1 MRRPKGLALRYWRS
15 LPLSRLSLAL
25 AGVFFI
31 FAAVGFIMGSWQ
43 IDAPHPWAGVITQ
56 AAFSGITAVLFLL
69 GAIRSLWFLPVAV
82 AFDIAGLKAMT
93 VVWNT
98 AYAGGPMGVQD
109 LTVMKQRL
117 QIQGVCAIASIA
129 AGWTA
134 LARFIRRE
142 GVGQI
147 RLRTEVDLAHDI
159 HVSLVPPL
167 AFTAA
172 TCEVRGLSLPS
183 TEVGGDLEDAYE
195 EEGRLV
201 ACVADVAGHG
211 VPAGALMAMIKS
223 GARLGL
229 PARSGLETLLA
240 HLNRILIELRR
251 PDRFVTLAC
260 MRFDGSGTAEYALAG
275 HLPILRIARGARA
288 AERLENACVPLGVMA
303 DARFTAGR
311 VTAAAGDLFV
321 CFTDGLTEVRDAAEN
336 EFGMERLEALV
347 IEHATRSLGDIE
359 RIVFAAARE
368 HGRQVDD
375 QTLLLVR
382 VR

>member
-1 MRRPKGLALRYWRS
+1 MSRQPGLALRYWQS

-25 AGVFFI
+25 TGVFFM
-31 FAAVGFIMGSWQ
+31 FAAVGFIIASWEL
-43 IDAPHPWAGVITQ
+43 DAPRPWPAVLAQATVSGV
-56 AAFSGITAVLFLL
+56 TAVLFVLV
-69 GAIRSLWFLPVAV
+69 GIRSLWFLPVALL
-82 AFDIAGLKAMT
+82 FDALAMRGLFAL
-93 VVWNT
+93 WSA
-98 AYAGGPMGVQD
+98 AYQGGGLGAPD
-109 LTVMKQRL
+109 LAVIRQRL
-117 QIQGVCAIASIA
+117 QIQGVSAIVSIA
-129 AGWTA
+129 LGWIM
-134 LARFIRRE
+134 LARFMRRE
-142 GVGQI
+142 GAGQV

-167 AFTAA
+167 AFTGA

-183 TEVGGDLEDAYE
+183 TEVGGDLADGHEED
-195 EEGRLV
+195 GRLV

-223 GARLGL
+223 GVRLGL

-260 MRFDGSGTAEYALAG
+260 LRFDGSGTAEYALAG
-275 HLPILRIARGARA
+275 HLPILRIAHGSSA
-288 AERLENACVPLGVMA
+288 AERLENQCLPLGVHDEA
-303 DARFTAGR
+303 KFTAGR
-311 VTAAAGDLFV
+311 VTAAPGDLFV
-321 CFTDGLTEVRDAAEN
+321 CFTDGLIEVRDAAEL
-336 EFGMERLEALV
+336 ELGLERLEALV
-347 IEHATRSLGDIE
+347 LRSAARSLADIE